1 MSYTRNLARYD
12 EMRTEELDPAR
23 PSAAPVRHEGGQSS
37 ARKDRRFIVKTI
49 QKRYKIKAWQVR
61 TPP

>member
-23 PSAAPVRHEGGQSS
+23 PSAAPVRHEGGNP
-37 ARKDRRFIVKTI
+37 
-49 QKRYKIKAWQVR
+49 VR
-61 TPP
+61 ERTAGL